1 MLHKTTSEDESQTHR
16 PNANEF
22 VKMVNIDMDKYTKQT
37 CHNLLHASNVVPW
50 KWYTYTHQCHNL
62 IHASNVVPWKW
73 YTYTHQCH
81 QCYSGLAVTFVT
93 LVTLILFWLIDW
105 LIDNLLHASNVVPWK
120 WYTYTYQCHNLLHA
134 SNVVPW
140 KWYTYT
146 YQCPPFS
153 DTKQ

>member
-62 IHASNVVPWKW
+62 IHASNVVSWKWYTYTHQCHNLIHASNVVPWKW

-93 LVTLILFWLIDW
+93 LVTLILF
-105 LIDNLLHASNVVPWK
+105 
-120 WYTYTYQCHNLLHA
+120 
-134 SNVVPW
+134 
-140 KWYTYT
+140 
-146 YQCPPFS
+146 
-153 DTKQ
+153 